1 MSIRWEEIT
10 YENTAYLESA
20 LKLYDQS
27 FPMEVREPH
36 HVFLESL
43 KYSGKSFPNTF
54 KFLIGFEGEQLVS
67 FATAHYLAEVNTG
80 FIVYICID
88 PHIRSKGLGSKT
100 LVRMEEI
107 LNEDAIQAGNDSLK
121 TILLETE
128 KLEAVHTAREK
139 EDCVKRNRFFE
150 RNNYVRLE
158 TIEYIQPPLHEDGEH
173 VPLQLFSKQAGK
185 DQLSIEEIK
194 TMVKIMYKEKYF
206 NVNKI
211 DRYLLEDCLKK
222 MGITTSS
229 NLYN

>member
-27 FPMEVREPH
+27 FPKEVREPH

-67 FATAHYLAEVNTG
+67 LATAHYLAEVNSG

-88 PHIRSKGLGSKT
+88 PHIRSKGLGTKT
-100 LVRMEEI
+100 LLRMEDV
-107 LNEDAIQAGNDSLK
+107 LNEDAKRAGNDKLK

-128 KLEAVHTAREK
+128 KVETVHTAKEK

-150 RNNYVRLE
+150 RNNYVRFDG
-158 TIEYIQPPLHEDGEH
+158 IEYIQPPLHEEEEH
-173 VPLQLFSKQAGK
+173 VPLQLYSKHAGK
-185 DQLSIEEIK
+185 DHLSIEEVK
-194 TMVKIMYKEKYF
+194 TMIKIMYKEKYF

-211 DRYLLEDCLKK
+211 DRFLLEDCLKK
-222 MGITTSS
+222 MGIKTIS
-229 NLYN
+229 NF